1 MSVSWAPSV
10 AAAVSR
16 HLGEQWRPT
25 GFTDLRE
32 RASHPC
38 GIFHGEPISV
48 FVKLNLGGETPAEL
62 RGLELLR
69 RHAVAVPRPI
79 AEVRLDHGTLLVQ
92 EAIPEIPAED
102 RTPEHWA
109 SIGYELAKLHRVSG
123 RYFGLTDFDGYFG
136 PLPQDNR
143 PADDWPAFYGRRRLA
158 PLLRRAVDAGRLD
171 DDLAHRV
178 ERVIERL
185 PEIAGPEPRPALVH
199 GDAQQNNFLTS
210 TDGAYLVDVAPYYG
224 HPEIDL
230 ALLDYFAPVPPIVF
244 DAYREVTPI
253 DATFGERRE
262 LWRLFGYLA
271 VVTVD
276 GDSEFGRPFVGRIAA
291 AVARYA

>member
-10 AAAVSR
+10 EAAVSR
-16 HLGEQWRPT
+16 HLGERWRST
-25 GFTDLRE
+25 GFTDLGD
-32 RASHPC
+32 RASHRC

-48 FVKLNLGGETPAEL
+48 FAKLNLGGETPAEL

-102 RTPEHWA
+102 RTPEQWA
-109 SIGYELAKLHRVSG
+109 SIGHELAKLHHVRG
-123 RYFGLTDFDGYFG
+123 GYFGLADFDGYFG

-143 PADDWPAFYGRRRLA
+143 PAADWPTFYGRRRLA
-158 PLLRRAVDAGRLD
+158 PLLRRARDSGRLAA
-171 DDLAHRV
+171 DLATGV

-185 PEIAGPEPRPALVH
+185 PELCGPEVGPTLLH

-210 TDGAYLVDVAPYYG
+210 KDGAYLLDVAPYYG

-230 ALLDYFAPVPPIVF
+230 ALLDYFAPVPAIVF
-244 DAYREVTPI
+244 DAYRAVMPI
-253 DATFGERRE
+253 DGTFGERRE

-276 GDSEFGRPFVGRIAA
+276 GDSDFGRRYVGRIAA
-291 AVARYA
+291 AVAHYG

>member
-1 MSVSWAPSV
+1 MSERWAPSV

-16 HLGEQWRPT
+16 HLGEPWRAT
-25 GFTDLRE
+25 GFTDLGE

-48 FVKLNLGGETPAEL
+48 FAKLNLGGETPAEL

-69 RHAVAVPRPI
+69 RHAVAVPKPI
-79 AEVRLDHGTLLVQ
+79 AEVRLEHGTLVLL

-102 RTPEHWA
+102 RTPEQWA
-109 SIGYELAKLHRVSG
+109 SIGHELAKLHRVRG
-123 RYFGLTDFDGYFG
+123 RYFGLVEFDGYFG

-143 PADDWPAFYGRRRLA
+143 PAGDWPTFYGTRRLA

-171 DDLAHRV
+171 ADLAKRV
-178 ERVIERL
+178 ERLIGRL
-185 PEIAGPEPRPALVH
+185 PEICGPQAPPALLH
-199 GDAQQNNFLTS
+199 GDAQQNNFLTGK
-210 TDGAYLVDVAPYYG
+210 DGAYLLDVAPYYG

-244 DAYREVTPI
+244 DAYRAVMPI
-253 DATFGERRE
+253 DRTFGERRE

-271 VVTVD
+271 VVTVE
-276 GDSEFGRPFVGRIAA
+276 GDSQFGRPFVGRIAA
-291 AVARYA
+291 AVARYV